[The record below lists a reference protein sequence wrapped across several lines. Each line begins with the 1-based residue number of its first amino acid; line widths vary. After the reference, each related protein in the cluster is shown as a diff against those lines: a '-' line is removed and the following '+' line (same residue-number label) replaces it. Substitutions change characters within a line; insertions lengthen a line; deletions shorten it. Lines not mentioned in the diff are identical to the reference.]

1 MPAMRSKIA
10 LYLSAILLLYSAA
23 TMADTSYIDTQM
35 VNNEKISQKEIS
47 LMDPVCR
54 LILIEKPGI
63 HLRKNMSGR
72 EILNNPLYEM
82 AKDAPFLHHRCW
94 ALIAKQRYFATSDKG
109 KKSQHLG
116 AFNGDMNYVINNA
129 PKNWK
134 FLPQVYTELGQMN
147 LSLRYYS
154 GAILAANK
162 AINLSRNFVDAYVLL
177 ADAYRGLGGSE
188 SQIKKYILEGLAIE
202 PGNKQL
208 MRRAKNM
215 NLTVP
220 ESLST
225 PTQIKAEI
233 DKKTIPESPTV
244 AEKSQTDTSHELIT
258 RENPTPQE
266 SRSNLD
272 ANYRESGATQAP
284 RKNPYCRF
292 CPD

>member
-1 MPAMRSKIA
+1 MNQKTA
-10 LYLSAILLLYSAA
+10 LYLLFILFLYSPPPW
-23 TMADTSYIDTQM
+23 ADTSYIDTQM

-72 EILNNPLYEM
+72 EILNSPLYEM
-82 AKDAPFLHHRCW
+82 AQDAPFLHHRCW
-94 ALIAKQRYFATSDKG
+94 ALIAKQRYFSTNDKG

-116 AFNGDMNYVINNA
+116 AFNSDMNYVIKNA

-134 FLPQVYTELGQMN
+134 FLPQAYTELGQMN
-147 LSLRYYS
+147 LLLRYYS

-162 AINLSRNFVDAYVLL
+162 AINLSRTYVDAYVLL
-177 ADAYRGLGGSE
+177 ADAYRGLGGSD
-188 SQIKKYILEGLAIE
+188 SQIKKYILEGLTIE

-215 NLTVP
+215 HLTVP
-220 ESLST
+220 EKLST
-225 PTQIKAEI
+225 PTQAKTEI
-233 DKKTIPESPTV
+233 EDKNANLESQ
-244 AEKSQTDTSHELIT
+244 AIEQKSKTDTSKELIT
-258 RENPTPQE
+258 KETPTSSERKLNVAPPPG
-266 SRSNLD
+266 
-272 ANYRESGATQAP
+272 ESGVKQAP